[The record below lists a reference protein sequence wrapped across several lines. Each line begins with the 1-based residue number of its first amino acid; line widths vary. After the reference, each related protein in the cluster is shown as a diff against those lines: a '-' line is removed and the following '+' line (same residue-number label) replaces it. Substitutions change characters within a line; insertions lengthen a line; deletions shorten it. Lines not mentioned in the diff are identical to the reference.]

1 MSATLILNCLLR
13 EWGIG
18 IREEDVA
25 ISAGRATSSSMRSPT
40 KRRRYDG
47 HVDEPVE
54 DAEEVSP
61 SESAPDDQSASDGE
75 TRGTH
80 AADLSPLLTRAMT
93 VDMDLI
99 PLVDVDLPDPQ
110 ARLRSP
116 RSTDSAAQPPR
127 GASDTTNTPR
137 LIRIR
142 VARAQPADTAALE
155 SLSRIQMPLDG
166 APLDESRLD
175 IGEVMSLSE
184 VSSRSEGL
192 EILRM
197 SSGVKVSTLPYHTV
211 PYRAVS
217 LTALLDPSP
226 RPNLTLTPTAVLFS
240 HDVIGRRSYPPY
252 LPRTSPRRSCFGT
265 WPWTRSRRR
274 PAATP
279 AWARWCSP
287 RHLSPGPQP

>member
-1 MSATLILNCLLR
+1 MLVRFAPRECHPIVPRSPGEGTSERVVRADKGGGWRWWDGLKTLGRRLHESFLQCQIDGMWACGRRARWRRALRRGSRGLSSQTSGIASAEIAPIAVNCLLR

-75 TRGTH
+75 TRSAH

-127 GASDTTNTPR
+127 CR
-137 LIRIR
+137 L
-142 VARAQPADTAALE
+142 
-155 SLSRIQMPLDG
+155 
-166 APLDESRLD
+166 
-175 IGEVMSLSE
+175 
-184 VSSRSEGL
+184 
-192 EILRM
+192 
-197 SSGVKVSTLPYHTV
+197 
-211 PYRAVS
+211 
-217 LTALLDPSP
+217 
-226 RPNLTLTPTAVLFS
+226 
-240 HDVIGRRSYPPY
+240 
-252 LPRTSPRRSCFGT
+252 
-265 WPWTRSRRR
+265 
-274 PAATP
+274 
-279 AWARWCSP
+279 
-287 RHLSPGPQP
+287 RHH

>member
-1 MSATLILNCLLR
+1 MLVRFAPRECHPIVPRSPGEGNVGTSRGAHTACSTTGWVRGGGRGSKHWEGVCTSPFSSVRLMGCAGQGVQRILPLTYRNVLWRLSSQTSGIASAEIAQLQLNCLLR

-18 IREEDVA
+18 IRGEDVA

-75 TRGTH
+75 TRCAH

-116 RSTDSAAQPPR
+116 RSTD
-127 GASDTTNTPR
+127 
-137 LIRIR
+137 
-142 VARAQPADTAALE
+142 
-155 SLSRIQMPLDG
+155 
-166 APLDESRLD
+166 
-175 IGEVMSLSE
+175 
-184 VSSRSEGL
+184 
-192 EILRM
+192 
-197 SSGVKVSTLPYHTV
+197 
-211 PYRAVS
+211 
-217 LTALLDPSP
+217 
-226 RPNLTLTPTAVLFS
+226 
-240 HDVIGRRSYPPY
+240 
-252 LPRTSPRRSCFGT
+252 
-265 WPWTRSRRR
+265 
-274 PAATP
+274 
-279 AWARWCSP
+279 
-287 RHLSPGPQP
+287 